1 MANALTKEQ
10 RALFGGYST
19 ETTDIRDAIQ
29 KTIRDLKVIIITR
42 DIEIDVTPAVMS
54 FIIFEDLDIPYLTGQ
69 LKILDN
75 SALTSAMPLVGQETI
90 EISFTR
96 AGKSV
101 NKEFSCTNISDVTK
115 ALNEA
120 AGVTLNLLSKK
131 CLTDSVSN
139 FSKAYSGL
147 ASDIIKDIHFDFL
160 KEEIDIQTTSGS
172 AHNIVFPFTTPYG
185 AIVSIIKKTFA
196 NDGTP
201 YFLYE
206 NLFGET
212 PILKSLGDMN
222 SEVRLENLFK
232 LKKSPN
238 SNRDSLGQ
246 GTRNSI
252 DHVGE
257 LLHFSIT
264 KDFNTINLLN
274 QGALLNNAL
283 RLDISNKN
291 YTENPFY
298 YATNAKLQEVDPSVD
313 PYVNYEVD
321 DNNLESN
328 LLKPSV
334 SIEMHNPLA
343 FESEGVTELHTH
355 ADVLAKSKKRSYMS
369 RLNNM
374 IRISA
379 TVDSDPENIQVG
391 KCVNLIIPLNAPA
404 LPGADMT
411 NELFSG
417 RYLITAVTHQIKSNE
432 YIMIIKLARMDL
444 SKVNNNRGGG
454 GGK

>member
-1 MANALTKEQ
+1 MPSQDKYE
-10 RALFGGYST
+10 GYST
-19 ETTDIRDAIQ
+19 ETADIRDAIQ
-29 KTIRDLKVIIITR
+29 KTIRDLKVVIATR
-42 DIEIDVTPAVMS
+42 DIEIDITRAVMS
-54 FIIFEDLDIPYLTGQ
+54 FVVLENLDTPYLVGQ

-75 SALTSAMPLVGQETI
+75 SALTSAMPLVGQEAI
-90 EISFTR
+90 EISFIR
-96 AGKSV
+96 AGMPV
-101 NKEFSCTNISDVTK
+101 YKEFSCTNISDVTK

-120 AGVTLNLLSKK
+120 SGVTLNLLSKK

-185 AIVSIIKKTFA
+185 AINSIIKKTFA

-206 NLFGET
+206 NFFGEK

-222 SEVRLENLFK
+222 RDVELNDLFE

-238 SNRDSLGQ
+238 SNKDSLGQ
-246 GTRNSI
+246 GTRNSP
-252 DHVGE
+252 DHVGG

-264 KDFNTINLLN
+264 KDFDTIKLLQ
-274 QGALLNNAL
+274 QGALLNNTL

-291 YTENPFY
+291 YSENPFY
-298 YATNAKLQEVDPSVD
+298 YATSAKLENVDPSLD
-313 PYVNYEVD
+313 PYINYQVD
-321 DNNLESN
+321 DHNFESN
-328 LLKPSV
+328 LLKPAV
-334 SIEMHNPLA
+334 SIEIHNPLA

-355 ADVLAKSKKRSYMS
+355 PDVLAKSKKRSYMS

-374 IRISA
+374 VRISA
-379 TVDSDPENIQVG
+379 TVDSNPEIFQVG

-404 LPGADMT
+404 LPGANMT

-417 RYLITAVTHQIKSNE
+417 RYLITAVTHQVKSTE
-432 YIMIIKLARMDL
+432 YVMMISLARMDL
-444 SKVNNNRGGG
+444 SKVVSNRGSHPAERD
-454 GGK
+454 

>member
-1 MANALTKEQ
+1 MALTREQ
-10 RALFGGYST
+10 RDLFGGYST
-19 ETTDIRDAIQ
+19 ETSDIRDAIQ
-29 KTIRDLKVIIITR
+29 KTIRDLKVVIATR
-42 DIEIDVTPAVMS
+42 DIEIDVTQSVMS
-54 FIIFEDLDIPYLTGQ
+54 FVILEDLDTPYLVGQ
-69 LKILDN
+69 LKMLDN
-75 SALTSAMPLVGQETI
+75 SAITSALPLVGQETI
-90 EISFTR
+90 EIGFIR
-96 AGKSV
+96 AGETV
-101 NKEFSCTNISDVTK
+101 YKEFSCTNISDVTK
-115 ALNEA
+115 AINQS

-139 FSKAYSGL
+139 FSKSYSGL

-160 KEEIDIQTTSGS
+160 KEDIDIQSTSGS

-185 AIVSIIKKTFA
+185 AINSIIKKTFA

-206 NLFGET
+206 NLFGEK

-222 SEVRLENLFK
+222 SEVKLDKLFK

-238 SNRDSLGQ
+238 VNKDSLGQ
-246 GTRNSI
+246 GTRNSP

-257 LLHFSIT
+257 LINFSIT
-264 KDFNTINLLN
+264 KDFDTIKLLQ
-274 QGALLNNAL
+274 QGALLNNTL

-291 YTENPFY
+291 YSENPFY
-298 YATNAKLQEVDPSVD
+298 YATSAKLEDVDPSVD

-328 LLKPSV
+328 LLKPAL
-334 SIEMHNPLA
+334 SIEIHSPLA

-355 ADVLAKSKKRSYMS
+355 SDVLAKSKKRSFMS

-374 IRISA
+374 VRISA
-379 TVDSDPENIQVG
+379 TVDSDPKNIKVG

-411 NELFSG
+411 DELFSG
-417 RYLITAVTHQIKSNE
+417 RYLITAITHQIKSTE
-432 YIMIIKLARMDL
+432 YVMMINLARMDL
-444 SKVNNNRGGG
+444 SKVASNRGSHPAERD
-454 GGK
+454 